1 MITYQNIYSGIVT
14 VIAVTM
20 LFSCQGN
27 LKEVRALDQQA
38 DSPQTIGEEMFL
50 KYTDSG
56 RVVATLKSPKM
67 LDFTNLEFPYREFP
81 EGVKVEFFDEDNNK
95 NTVTANYAIIYD
107 GPGLIDLQGDVV
119 LVTSDSTK
127 LEADQL
133 FWDQSLAW
141 VFTDKANTIRF
152 ANGARNDG
160 QGFDSDLNFSNFRS
174 RTNVGIQVIEEKNK

>member
-81 EGVKVEFFDEDNNK
+81 EGVKVEFF
-95 NTVTANYAIIYD
+95 
-107 GPGLIDLQGDVV
+107 
-119 LVTSDSTK
+119 
-127 LEADQL
+127 
-133 FWDQSLAW
+133 
-141 VFTDKANTIRF
+141 
-152 ANGARNDG
+152 
-160 QGFDSDLNFSNFRS
+160 
-174 RTNVGIQVIEEKNK
+174 